1 MASRDARLITKR
13 TSVPGKIPTG
23 TTLFEVNLIRSGEL
37 ASNLADK
44 KLFGYDGANV
54 FEYGSNSFLG
64 LTGGTVTGDVRV
76 IGNLSAS
83 TFYSGSTDVE
93 TIIRNL
99 ISADTHTFVQPG
111 SNIITGGTSQY
122 PIVSTVDSPSFN
134 DLAASGNTGLQAT
147 TATTINVENYIDF
160 EGDGDP
166 IAVSGRTYYDV
177 SENALSY
184 YPETPAMDVTI
195 NLGQESVIQIY
206 NETGVQINNGEACHI
221 VGSFGGVPTV
231 KLASASAI
239 TVVTDTKFE
248 VNGVATHDIPN
259 GTYGFITK
267 FGIVRDLTITGT
279 TNDSDIWLSDVEPG
293 ALVYS
298 LPATYASRI
307 TKVGHVIETG
317 TTTGRIFIDIANPEV
332 GALLSSKQI
341 DVISQNN
348 SSTGLRE
355 GGIITINGGDNTK
368 FDVSAGTG
376 VVVDNFTNPL
386 EPVTTE
392 VSWSTLTGNTVDSLT
407 GESGTYVF
415 MDEFGDVFQLPVSTI
430 ITGSDRRNYI
440 YLGLLGHG
448 NKINITNAFSTPNFI
463 TSPINQLND
472 FTYAVGP
479 FSMSGNKISTV
490 PGTLSLAKTS
500 GVSYINGGNFKND
513 KSNPSVVSSI
523 SLSASTLIYATGQG
537 VLGPSGTTVD
547 TQNYDPSGLGVI
559 TPLSNPNDITAHRIW
574 FEPINNS
581 IVFQF
586 GQYVYASVPDAKAG
600 FDSEDYIVPSGLGEV
615 PYLVAVLITEASADG
630 SNLDGATLI
639 PQGKFAGTGGGGGLS
654 VTSLQSAYNNST
666 SPEIVTDSSRNS
678 VDFRAGSGLD
688 TNNLVTFQDD
698 TGDTNAYITGQGNAS
713 FNNLSGATI
722 YSGGTDLYDIF
733 ITTNDITRVQPGTNI
748 NTGGTANEPIINL
761 DSDIVLTS
769 VNATSVSATT
779 FYSGSTNIE
788 DIFLT
793 SGDLSGTSVSAG
805 SNVSVNNVG
814 IDYEVSVVDSPSF
827 NNLAFSG
834 TATGGG
840 LIIDGNTALSGLT
853 TVYGDTP
860 TSAAIQPGLDN
871 TYDLGAPSFRW
882 REIFTTNIDISNAL
896 STEFLYVDN
905 TSVFNGDVSITG
917 NTTNIGDLFVSGNIS
932 GATLYSGSTDVE
944 TIIRSLITGED
955 TYATGATLS
964 ADTTLIISRNDGVD
978 ITTDLSIQRD
988 ISFNAEEFVIDSA
1001 TKITLTPITI
1011 SAIRFVGVGQPDVAG
1026 IGLTVPDDY
1035 KDGGNF
1041 SYIWR
1046 SSTTSTTLSAKTSYD
1061 MYTGNSTSLGSLVT
1075 SVESFSISDTP
1086 ESTANVFI
1094 YSPSYTPTT
1103 VLSPGM
1109 KIHLTITRDPG
1120 DAGDTL
1126 GSNLDMTDF
1135 VFTYNAL
1142 R

>member
-184 YPETPAMDVTI
+184 YPQTPEMDVTI
-195 NLGQESVIQIY
+195 NLGQEGVVQIY
-206 NETGVQINNGEACHI
+206 NETGIQINNGEACHI

-231 KLASASAI
+231 ELSSASAI

-355 GGIITINGGDNTK
+355 GGTITINGGDNTK

-392 VSWSTLTGNTVDSLT
+392 VSWGALTGNTVDSLT

-430 ITGSDRRNYI
+430 LTGSDRRNYI

-448 NKINITNAFSTPNFI
+448 NKTNINNAFSTPNFI

-472 FTYAVGP
+472 LTYAVGP
-479 FSMSGNKISTV
+479 FSMSGNKVSTV

-500 GVSYINGGNFKND
+500 GVSYISGGNFKND

-523 SLSASTLIYATGQG
+523 SLSASTLVYSTGQE

-654 VTSLQSAYNNST
+654 VTSLQSAYNNSA

-698 TGDTNAYITGQGNAS
+698 AGDTNAYITGQGNAS

-761 DSDIVLTS
+761 
-769 VNATSVSATT
+769 
-779 FYSGSTNIE
+779 
-788 DIFLT
+788 
-793 SGDLSGTSVSAG
+793 
-805 SNVSVNNVG
+805 
-814 IDYEVSVVDSPSF
+814 VDSPSI
-827 NNLAFSG
+827 NNLEFSG

-1126 GSNLDMTDF
+1126 GSDLDMTDF